1 MFKGRLNLT
10 AEIYSSKTSDLL
22 LYVQEPTQTG
32 YSSRLT
38 NIGRTSNKGIELSI
52 ESMNIAKKNFQWST
66 NFTISHNAQ
75 KVEDIGSEDFVTAYS
90 SPGNNPYMMY
100 GYVKG
105 YPLNSLW
112 GFKYGGTWKSQDEI
126 DRNKVTKTYVNT
138 GNVVGGA
145 RYYDID
151 HNGVLDQ
158 QDLIYQG
165 NADPYIYG
173 GLQNNFYWKGLKLG
187 VYFTYSLGG
196 KIYNYSE
203 FYMAGSTFT
212 NQYRYMSN
220 AWHPVRNPNSDI
232 PRAGAKTDAAL
243 ASDFMIHDASYLRL
257 KNINLS
263 YTLDLHKTRVPVKD
277 VTFTVSGENLYLWK
291 KYNGFDPDVSSSGTS
306 STLRRL
312 DIGAYPKARTVIFSI
327 QVRY

>member
-1 MFKGRLNLT
+1 M
-10 AEIYSSKTSDLL
+10 
-22 LYVQEPTQTG
+22 
-32 YSSRLT
+32 
-38 NIGRTSNKGIELSI
+38 
-52 ESMNIAKKNFQWST
+52 
-66 NFTISHNAQ
+66 
-75 KVEDIGSEDFVTAYS
+75 
-90 SPGNNPYMMY
+90 
-100 GYVKG
+100 
-105 YPLNSLW
+105 
-112 GFKYGGTWKSQDEI
+112 
-126 DRNKVTKTYVNT
+126 
-138 GNVVGGA
+138 
-145 RYYDID
+145 
-151 HNGVLDQ
+151 
-158 QDLIYQG
+158 
-165 NADPYIYG
+165 
-173 GLQNNFYWKGLKLG
+173 
-187 VYFTYSLGG
+187 YFTYSLGG

-203 FYMAGSTFT
+203 FFMAGSTFT